1 MNMNMNMEQDQA
13 HASTG
18 NIFIAYDPQLADE
31 LGPTTAL
38 MLAFI
43 RFRTRGRRTVEDGGL
58 RWAQVTVSEI
68 AQALH
73 TSKRTVQRAFKA
85 AAEAG
90 LVETRSDGRA
100 GAGRIVACSTPV
112 VEKTAPG
119 CWLAGALAGDMG
131 NPADGIWGVS
141 TPAAAQPGRTAG
153 ADAAGS
159 AATAAAPAFENPAA
173 GPAPAMPRTERAQ
186 ALPPRK
192 NARADAET
200 GAAGVFE
207 DMPPMS
213 PSSGQD
219 VTLKVPDCHL
229 EGDKMSPPYIC
240 DKEEEKEEREE
251 DKKLNVLS
259 LEAYA
264 PVAAGSAPDAGAP
277 RGKTR
282 EGRHAETPA
291 ASETASLSPFT
302 APKTV
307 DGDGRADEWHA
318 APRPTSDTAVHHR
331 TSPETVPEDARQAIA
346 DLVAG
351 LARSKTQPG
360 WQGASFAC
368 AAAPAPI

>member
-1 MNMNMNMEQDQA
+1 MNMEQDRA
-13 HASTG
+13 HASAG

-73 TSKRTVQRAFKA
+73 TSRRTVQRAFKA

-119 CWLAGALAGDMG
+119 CWLAGALADDMG

-141 TPAAAQPGRTAG
+141 APAAAQPGR
-153 ADAAGS
+153 AAAS
-159 AATAAAPAFENPAA
+159 AAPGFGNPAA
-173 GPAPAMPRTERAQ
+173 GPAPAI
-186 ALPPRK
+186 PRK

-200 GAAGVFE
+200 GTARAFE
-207 DMPPMS
+207 GMPPMS
-213 PSSGQD
+213 PSNGQD

-251 DKKLNVLS
+251 DKKLNILS

-264 PVAAGSAPDAGAP
+264 PVADGSAPDTGAP

-282 EGRHAETPA
+282 ESRRAETPT

-302 APKTV
+302 ALETV
-307 DGDGRADEWHA
+307 DGDGRADGQHA
-318 APRPTSDTAVHHR
+318 APRPTSDTTVHHR
-331 TSPETVPEDARQAIA
+331 TPPETVPEDARQAIA
-346 DLVAG
+346 DLVAD

-368 AAAPAPI
+368 ATAPAPI